1 MVHIHHVCISVY
13 SFFFFF
19 FFKRKKLHH
28 LFYFFN
34 IHLNI
39 LRQNQDL
46 INRLHCVFSIINK
59 KKIKVCIAFSEFL
72 PKSQMILQCDRLNT
86 RLLKCKLK
94 QYIIYKLLPA
104 SSGESFGD
112 RESIPTSVP
121 VTTASLSHSHTESN
135 TQTVPD
141 RGRGAGNYEWG
152 WSNSPS
158 QEKK

>member
-1 MVHIHHVCISVY
+1 M
-13 SFFFFF
+13 
-19 FFKRKKLHH
+19 
-28 LFYFFN
+28 
-34 IHLNI
+34 
-39 LRQNQDL
+39 
-46 INRLHCVFSIINK
+46 
-59 KKIKVCIAFSEFL
+59 CIAFSELL

-141 RGRGAGNYEWG
+141 RGRGAGNYE
-152 WSNSPS
+152 
-158 QEKK
+158 

>member
-1 MVHIHHVCISVY
+1 MAPTVRWCIYTMYVY
-13 SFFFFF
+13 LFIVFFSFFFFKR
-19 FFKRKKLHH
+19 KRKKLHH

-141 RGRGAGNYEWG
+141 RGRGAGNYE
-152 WSNSPS
+152 
-158 QEKK
+158 

>member
-13 SFFFFF
+13 SFFFSFF
-19 FFKRKKLHH
+19 FLKEKSYTI
-28 LFYFFN
+28 FYFFN

-141 RGRGAGNYEWG
+141 RGRGAGNYE
-152 WSNSPS
+152 
-158 QEKK
+158 